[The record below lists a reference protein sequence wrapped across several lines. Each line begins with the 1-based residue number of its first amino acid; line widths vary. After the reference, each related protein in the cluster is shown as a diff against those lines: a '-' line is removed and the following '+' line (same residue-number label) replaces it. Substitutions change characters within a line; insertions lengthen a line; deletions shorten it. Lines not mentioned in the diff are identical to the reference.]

1 MFSNGRGIPPRKRTA
16 YRAHEVCFLELYF
29 SILERF
35 LNILHKNKFLWFLS
49 CNPHTSELE
58 LQLKKHQF
66 CPKISIF
73 SSKNA
78 FSEAFFA
85 SNQQSKQ
92 THLVKNDNVMATN
105 IFIIFL
111 PIHILKNIKVVD
123 MSVKLKFGWSLEF
136 SERTFEKT
144 YLDKFCETY
153 KLKQY

>member
-58 LQLKKHQF
+58 LQLKKT
-66 CPKISIF
+66 SILT
-73 SSKNA
+73 KN
-78 FSEAFFA
+78 FEFFFEKRFLWSIFA

>member
-1 MFSNGRGIPPRKRTA
+1 MFSNGRWIPPRKRTA

-58 LQLKKHQF
+58 LQLKKT
-66 CPKISIF
+66 SILT
-73 SSKNA
+73 KN
-78 FSEAFFA
+78 FEFFFEKRFLWSIFA

-111 PIHILKNIKVVD
+111 PIHPHPQKHQSCRYVSQTEIW
-123 MSVKLKFGWSLEF
+123 LKFGIFWAYFWENVS
-136 SERTFEKT
+136 R
-144 YLDKFCETY
+144 
-153 KLKQY
+153 